1 MSDDPATQPVC
12 SWFQTGY
19 CKFGELCTNA
29 HITEICED
37 VNCLKKRC
45 KLRHP
50 ISSRDQNDCR
60 FGEECAYSHGGTTG
74 KRLVDKLC
82 ERMNDLE
89 KQLEAVISALII
101 PSKKKVDQI
110 EQWAAKVT
118 TEQDKCLN
126 ILDRLTIVTDTLP
139 GLRESLR
146 LTRWEL
152 GLGGDTGN
160 SESELD
166 TPDPA
171 LELDAVRTTELKCD
185 KCNYIGRTRKTFTN
199 HIKKHRNKVEET
211 GADRQPAA

>member
-1 MSDDPATQPVC
+1 MHGLRAEAVCRFQRIQKADTAVSEWLVRMSDDPATQSV

-19 CKFGELCTNA
+19 CKFSELCTE
-29 HITEICED
+29 TCED

-45 KLRHP
+45 KLPHP
-50 ISSRDQNDCR
+50 IPCSNQNYCW
-60 FGEECAYSHGGTTG
+60 FGEDCAYSYGGTTS

-82 ERMNDLE
+82 DRMDDLE

-146 LTRWEL
+146 LTRW
-152 GLGGDTGN
+152 
-160 SESELD
+160 
-166 TPDPA
+166 
-171 LELDAVRTTELKCD
+171 
-185 KCNYIGRTRKTFTN
+185 
-199 HIKKHRNKVEET
+199 
-211 GADRQPAA
+211 